1 MSARSPVPVT
11 DHAVLRWVERA
22 CGIDVEA
29 VRAAI
34 SGCCGRGVEA
44 RAEVIVVDQVKFIV
58 VDGVIV
64 TTLHKR
70 WRARTEK
77 KSCRAAKPGRK
88 T

>member
-1 MSARSPVPVT
+1 MSERHPVPVT
-11 DHAVLRWVERA
+11 DHAVLRWLERA

-34 SGCCGRGVEA
+34 SGCCDRGVEA
-44 RAEVIVVDQVKFIV
+44 RAQVIIVDQVKFVV

-70 WRARTEK
+70 WRARTETR
-77 KSCRAAKPGRK
+77 SRRAAKSEQK

>member
-1 MSARSPVPVT
+1 MSERLPVPVT
-11 DHAVLRWVERA
+11 DHAVLRWLERA

-34 SGCCGRGVEA
+34 SGCCDRGVDA
-44 RAEVIVVDQVKFIV
+44 RAQVIVVDQVKFIV

-70 WRARTEK
+70 WRARAEK
-77 KSCRAAKPGRK
+77 KSCRAAKSGQK